1 MPRRSILSATERE
14 SLLALPDAK
23 DELIRLYT
31 FNDADLSRIRQHRGA
46 ANRLGFAVQLCY
58 MRYPG
63 IALTADA
70 EPDAPLLR
78 IVADQLKL
86 PGDIWND
93 YGQRAETRREH
104 LLELQSAYGFQS
116 FTTLGH
122 YRTAVHSLD
131 DLAWQTDKGIVLARE
146 LADGLR
152 RRSVLLPA
160 VGVME
165 RICAEAITRATDAC
179 TPL

>member
-1 MPRRSILSATERE
+1 
-14 SLLALPDAK
+14 
-23 DELIRLYT
+23 
-31 FNDADLSRIRQHRGA
+31 
-46 ANRLGFAVQLCY
+46 

-78 IVADQLKL
+78 MVADQLKL

-116 FTTLGH
+116 FTTLSH
-122 YRTAVHSLD
+122 YRAAVHSLD
-131 DLAWQTDKGIVLARE
+131 DLA
-146 LADGLR
+146 
-152 RRSVLLPA
+152 
-160 VGVME
+160 
-165 RICAEAITRATDAC
+165 
-179 TPL
+179 

>member
-146 LADGLR
+146 LADGL
-152 RRSVLLPA
+152 
-160 VGVME
+160 GVSQDKA
-165 RICAEAITRATDAC
+165 RNST
-179 TPL
+179 